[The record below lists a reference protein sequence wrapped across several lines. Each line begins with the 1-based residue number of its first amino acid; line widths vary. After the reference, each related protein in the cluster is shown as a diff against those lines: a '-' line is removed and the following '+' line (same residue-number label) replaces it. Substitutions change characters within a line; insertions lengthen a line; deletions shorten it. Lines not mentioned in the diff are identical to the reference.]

1 MSKLF
6 EFSKLKLLAAMT
18 IGYGSFYFL
27 NNHLTKDLYLAPAA
41 HIVHLPSGVKM
52 LMVLVSGML
61 GAIAIAIVGF
71 AWGVSNSFSHNYVLA
86 LCLAI
91 ASGATPLISVM
102 IFNKI
107 FQLSDNLS
115 NLTLDKLFFLSL
127 TYASFNSLVHQIVV
141 LSYGETKDLVN
152 GLLVMFTGDITGIF
166 IVLYLFRFGLK
177 AIKSRQGNI
186 DMQ

>member
-1 MSKLF
+1 MNKF
-6 EFSKLKLLAAMT
+6 FDIQKIKLLAIMT
-18 IGYGSFYFL
+18 IGYCCFYFL
-27 NNHLTKDLYLAPAA
+27 NNYLTKDLYLAPAA

-52 LMVLVSGML
+52 LMVLISSTI

-71 AWGVSNSFSHNYVLA
+71 LWGITNSFSHNYVLA

-91 ASGATPLISVM
+91 ASGATPLLSVLM
-102 IFNKI
+102 LNKI
-107 FQLSDNLS
+107 FELTDDLS

-141 LSYGETKDLVN
+141 LSYGETKDWIN
-152 GLLVMFTGDITGIF
+152 GFLVMFTGDITGIF

-177 AIKSRQGNI
+177 AIKARKAKVDS
-186 DMQ
+186 